1 MEQINLSIVLLVRS
15 DVERLSDAVAEC
27 LALTATQPG
36 GVEIIIVDDAGDQQ
50 VARMADQLAATHNSV
65 AVIHFRRRMGYRYAL
80 NHAWSVAGGHYLLA
94 LNLGGPAS
102 ARDIPRLLAAAEG
115 HAVIL
120 GYREPAQRGIGALI
134 AALIAWR
141 RAPDLRDPGLGL
153 ALFRADQRHLLTRHG
168 ADQRTHADIY
178 AAAQLRGE
186 RVAQVAVRSQSR
198 RRSTDARDGIISLG
212 LLIAAGG
219 LWLLRRLRRT
229 L

>member
-1 MEQINLSIVLLVRS
+1 MEQINLSIVLLARS
-15 DVERLSDAVAEC
+15 DVERLSSAVAEC
-27 LALTATQPG
+27 LTLAATQPG

-94 LNLGGPAS
+94 LNLSGPAS
-102 ARDIPRLLAAAEG
+102 ASDIPRLLAAADG

-134 AALIAWR
+134 AALIAWG

-153 ALFRADQRHLLTRHG
+153 ALFRADQRQLLAQHG
-168 ADQRTHADIY
+168 AAQRTHADIY
-178 AAAQLRGE
+178 AAAQRRGE

-198 RRSTDARDGIISLG
+198 RRAPRARDGVIGLG
-212 LLIAAGG
+212 LLVAAGG
-219 LWLLRRLRRT
+219 LWLLRRLRRFS
-229 L
+229 